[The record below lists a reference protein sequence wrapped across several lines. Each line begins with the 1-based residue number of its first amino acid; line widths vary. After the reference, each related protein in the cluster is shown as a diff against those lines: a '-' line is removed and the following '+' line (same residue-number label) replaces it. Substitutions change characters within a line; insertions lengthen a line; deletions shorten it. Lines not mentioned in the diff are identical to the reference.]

1 MVRIWVGDG
10 SIDRVYDLSKG
21 EEMNR
26 SQKRRLWLIIAI
38 SVVASAVVL
47 LSLFVLRNNI
57 DLYFTASE
65 LNAAQVSPK
74 QTIKVGGW
82 VKKHSVHYNRSQQV
96 RFALTDHQQTV
107 WVQYTGLLPSL
118 FREGQ
123 GIVVSGH
130 RLSSG
135 VIQAQQVLAKHDENY
150 HPPKLVNDK
159 IQEKS

>member
-1 MVRIWVGDG
+1 
-10 SIDRVYDLSKG
+10 
-21 EEMNR
+21 MNR
-26 SQKRRLWLIIAI
+26 HQKRRLGLIIAI
-38 SVVASAVVL
+38 AAVAAAVIL

-65 LNAAQVSPK
+65 LNAAQVTPAQS
-74 QTIKVGGW
+74 IKVGGW
-82 VKKHSVHYNRSQQV
+82 VKMHSVNYGKNQQV

-130 RLSSG
+130 RLASG
-135 VIQAQQVLAKHDENY
+135 VVEAKQVLAKHDENY
-150 HPPKLVNDK
+150 HPPKLVNAK
-159 IQEKS
+159 IQAGL

>member
-1 MVRIWVGDG
+1 MVSLRVGDG
-10 SIDRVYDLSKG
+10 IIGCLYGGCEG

-26 SQKRRLWLIIAI
+26 SQKRRLWLVIAI

-47 LSLFVLRNNI
+47 LALFVLRNNI

-82 VKKHSVHYNRSQQV
+82 VQKHSVHYGKNQQV

-123 GIVVSGH
+123 GIVISGH

-135 VIQAQQVLAKHDENY
+135 VI
-150 HPPKLVNDK
+150 
-159 IQEKS
+159 